1 MSLLDTLKGLVG
13 KGKEV
18 AAQNAEKIE
27 QAVDKAG
34 AVIDEKTKGKY
45 SSHIDKGKDA
55 VKNAIPADTAE
66 AAPAE
71 APAEP
76 APAEP
81 APTEAAAAP
90 APEPAPAPAAEPA
103 PDDKPTA

>member
-1 MSLLDTLKGLVG
+1 MDTLKGLVG

-34 AVIDEKTKGKY
+34 HVIDEKTGGKF
-45 SSHIDKGKDA
+45 SAQIDKGTEA
-55 VKNAIPADTAE
+55 VKNAIPTDTA
-66 AAPAE
+66 AAE

-81 APTEAAAAP
+81 APAE
-90 APEPAPAPAAEPA
+90 PAAEPA
-103 PDDKPTA
+103 PEPAAGEQPPA

>member
-1 MSLLDTLKGLVG
+1 MDTLKGLVG

-34 AVIDEKTKGKY
+34 HVIDEKTGGKF
-45 SSHIDKGKDA
+45 SAQIDKGTEA
-55 VKNAIPADTAE
+55 VKSAIKPEAPA

-71 APAEP
+71 APA
-76 APAEP
+76 AE
-81 APTEAAAAP
+81 
-90 APEPAPAPAAEPA
+90 PAAEPA
-103 PDDKPTA
+103 PAATAAEPAPEPAAEAAEGEQPEA

>member
-1 MSLLDTLKGLVG
+1 MDTLKGLVG

-34 AVIDEKTKGKY
+34 HVIDEKTGGKF
-45 SSHIDKGKDA
+45 SAQIDKGAEA
-55 VKNAIPADTAE
+55 VKSAIKPEAVAEAPA

-71 APAEP
+71 APA
-76 APAEP
+76 AE
-81 APTEAAAAP
+81 
-90 APEPAPAPAAEPA
+90 PAAEPA
-103 PDDKPTA
+103 PAAAAAEPAPEPAAEAAEGEQPKA